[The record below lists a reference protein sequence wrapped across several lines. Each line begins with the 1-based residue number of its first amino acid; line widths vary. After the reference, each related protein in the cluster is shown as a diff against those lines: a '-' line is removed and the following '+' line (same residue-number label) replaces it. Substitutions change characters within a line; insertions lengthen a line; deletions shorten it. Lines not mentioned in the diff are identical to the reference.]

1 MSVRAG
7 IVVTGTE
14 VLSGIVADR
23 NGPWLSERLR
33 ERGWRVT
40 SQRRAVAEAL
50 AGEHVH
56 LTADEVHRRARDVL
70 PEGLATR
77 GCRVDVL
84 PLAQFRNREL
94 HVAEVNFQRGA

>member
-33 ERGWRVT
+33 ERGVEL
-40 SQRRAVAEAL
+40 AHIVVVADRPTFDVLTDEAL
-50 AGEHVH
+50 MA
-56 LTADEVHRRARDVL
+56 AHRLEL
-70 PEGLATR
+70 PWGFDPR
-77 GCRVDVL
+77 RIDSL
-84 PLAQFRNREL
+84 PR
-94 HVAEVNFQRGA
+94 